1 MAAATTARSGFF
13 DTIPSPLVRTAG
25 WLVEDDVD
33 SDGELVKTTGRPKV
47 ITSAATITEQVTAIP
62 SGTRLTRISPTQR
75 SSRARGNTYSS
86 VMSGADWISAARL
99 LLVPILW
106 PLAVTGHGRLVGV
119 GLLVAGLTDFLDG
132 RVARRSGHE
141 SRHGARLDAI
151 ADTLLL
157 VSAAAWLQILHPEI
171 LRDNRAMLAAT
182 AAIYSAAIAA
192 NLIAFRRLV
201 DTKQLSAKVAGGLLY
216 AFALVTLLTGA
227 YEPLLLRVAS
237 LALAISSVEGLVA
250 AIMTIHE
257 RAIAKSPRCQ
267 APQASNDIAIKAG
280 AVNSM
285 PTSARPTASE
295 TRR

>member
-151 ADTLLL
+151 ADTYDDEVDNAASAMTSLLEPIMIVFL
-157 VSAAAWLQILHPEI
+157 AVVVGSIVIAMFLPLIKIIETGVVDHPVGDPAG
-171 LRDNRAMLAAT
+171 RD
-182 AAIYSAAIAA
+182 
-192 NLIAFRRLV
+192 
-201 DTKQLSAKVAGGLLY
+201 
-216 AFALVTLLTGA
+216 
-227 YEPLLLRVAS
+227 
-237 LALAISSVEGLVA
+237 
-250 AIMTIHE
+250 
-257 RAIAKSPRCQ
+257 
-267 APQASNDIAIKAG
+267 
-280 AVNSM
+280 
-285 PTSARPTASE
+285 
-295 TRR
+295 